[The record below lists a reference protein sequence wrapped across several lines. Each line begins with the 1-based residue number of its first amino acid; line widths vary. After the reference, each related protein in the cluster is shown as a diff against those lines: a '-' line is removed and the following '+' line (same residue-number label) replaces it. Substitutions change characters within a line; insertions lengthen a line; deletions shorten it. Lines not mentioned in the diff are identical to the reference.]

1 MFYPGT
7 AMNGLVKLTNAV
19 LLIGLIALAV
29 ISIRDEL
36 AGLAYSKTMLSLF
49 LAHHCTALLSSQFLY
64 AAFTFLTSV
73 NYLPFTP
80 P

>member
-1 MFYPGT
+1 
-7 AMNGLVKLTNAV
+7 MNGLVKLTVAV
-19 LLIGLIALAV
+19 LFAGLIKLAV
-29 ISIRDEL
+29 MSIRDEL

-64 AAFTFLTSV
+64 AAFTFRTSV
-73 NYLPFTP
+73 NYLPLTP

>member
-1 MFYPGT
+1 
-7 AMNGLVKLTNAV
+7 MNGLVKLTVAV
-19 LLIGLIALAV
+19 LFAGLIKLAV

-49 LAHHCTALLSSQFLY
+49 LAHHWTALLSSQFLY
-64 AAFTFLTSV
+64 AAFTFRTSV
-73 NYLPFTP
+73 NYLPLTP

>member
-1 MFYPGT
+1 
-7 AMNGLVKLTNAV
+7 MNGLVKLTVAV
-19 LLIGLIALAV
+19 LLAGLIELAV

-49 LAHHCTALLSSQFLY
+49 LAHHWTALFSSQFLY
-64 AAFTFLTSV
+64 AAFTFRTSV
-73 NYLPFTP
+73 NYLPLTP